1 MIIIAFSAAVGGFT
15 GSLGYYGRLLDPI
28 GYIGVLAGVYFILTA
43 VEVLNH
49 DFSRFLP
56 FFTRLNRK

>member
-1 MIIIAFSAAVGGFT
+1 MTFSAALGGFT
-15 GSLGYYGRLLDPI
+15 GSLGYYGRILDPI
-28 GYIGVLAGVYFILTA
+28 GYIGVVAGVYFILTA

-56 FFTRLNRK
+56 YFAKLKDK